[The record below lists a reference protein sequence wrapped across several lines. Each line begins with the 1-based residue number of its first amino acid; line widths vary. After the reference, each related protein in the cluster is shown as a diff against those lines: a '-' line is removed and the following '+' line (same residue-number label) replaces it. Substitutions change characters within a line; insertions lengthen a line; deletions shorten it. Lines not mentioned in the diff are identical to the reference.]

1 MSSSPVSSSSVT
13 PSPADRAR
21 RPSHLGLWS
30 PVSLSSC
37 ALSEKQPR
45 SLSIRTAGGQCVS
58 ILNDDTP
65 GSSDSG
71 SEDAHSDNGLQ
82 LSLPSPSNALHCI
95 RRTHSSI
102 GMNMPTPQ
110 HTPTRLP
117 SLSALVEAATMV
129 SSSRSSSRSSSN
141 EMPQLPPPCTQA
153 YSPTHCLHLHH
164 PQQHVASAPAYS
176 RTASRTQ
183 NKRKYHCTYPGCG
196 KAFTTSGHLSRHFR
210 IHTGEKNY
218 HCLYPGCTSRFSR
231 QDNMMQH
238 YRTHLSPR
246 SRRNRSLRSVSGY
259 PVALSG
265 HSAVLPSATASSA
278 FSPYKRPFA
287 QHSPLAPPQ
296 WSFF

>member
-13 PSPADRAR
+13 PSPADRTR

-30 PVSLSSC
+30 PVSSC

-58 ILNDDTP
+58 ILNDDTF
-65 GSSDSG
+65 SDSG
-71 SEDAHSDNGLQ
+71 ASDTRSDSH
-82 LSLPSPSNALHCI
+82 LSFPSSTLHCI

-117 SLSALVEAATMV
+117 SLSALVEAASMV
-129 SSSRSSSRSSSN
+129 SSSSMS
-141 EMPQLPPPCTQA
+141 QLPPPCTQA
-153 YSPTHCLHLHH
+153 YSPTHCLHLH
-164 PQQHVASAPAYS
+164 PQQQVASAPAYS
-176 RTASRTQ
+176 RSSARTQ
-183 NKRKYHCTYPGCG
+183 NKRKYQCSYPGCG

-246 SRRNRSLRSVSGY
+246 SRRNRSMRSVSGY
-259 PVALSG
+259 PAALSG
-265 HSAVLPSATASSA
+265 HSRVLPPAVASSA
-278 FSPYKRPFA
+278 FSPYKRPIV
-287 QHSPLAPPQ
+287 QHSPLAPTQ